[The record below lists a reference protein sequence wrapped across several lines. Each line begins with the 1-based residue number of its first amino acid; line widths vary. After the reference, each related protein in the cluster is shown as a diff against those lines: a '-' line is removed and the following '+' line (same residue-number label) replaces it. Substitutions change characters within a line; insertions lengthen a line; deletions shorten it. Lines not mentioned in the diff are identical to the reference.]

1 MIDIYDFLNKPG
13 TLRALDEETF
23 QSILP
28 SLAEQLSNVDYHYFY
43 TEKELKQDWD
53 KLCAYRNGDF
63 FTAAQTRPG
72 MKLCEYFFPNFFDI
86 VNSKGQGFKN
96 YWNSEDL
103 KKVITWNRKSHS
115 TPYLSEL
122 RRGISFCYGL
132 TKNTMYRPH
141 LAKIICDYY
150 KPNVVFDPCAGW
162 GGRML
167 GVVAAGAKYIGV
179 EPNTKTYENLKKL
192 SNFLGIENKVTI
204 FNECVEN
211 FDYNSI
217 QYDLV
222 LTSPPYYNLE
232 IYCDENTQSEI
243 KFPSYQDWLLQWLEP
258 LIVNTGKNCDTICWN
273 VANVGKM
280 KLQDELFSITEKN
293 GWKEDKIF
301 GIGSSARQ
309 ANQNELKNKKN
320 LDRTICFKK

>member
-1 MIDIYDFLNKPG
+1 
-13 TLRALDEETF
+13 
-23 QSILP
+23 
-28 SLAEQLSNVDYHYFY
+28 
-43 TEKELKQDWD
+43 
-53 KLCAYRNGDF
+53 
-63 FTAAQTRPG
+63 
-72 MKLCEYFFPNFFDI
+72 
-86 VNSKGQGFKN
+86 
-96 YWNSEDL
+96 
-103 KKVITWNRKSHS
+103 
-115 TPYLSEL
+115 
-122 RRGISFCYGL
+122 
-132 TKNTMYRPH
+132 
-141 LAKIICDYY
+141 
-150 KPNVVFDPCAGW
+150 
-162 GGRML
+162 ML
-167 GVVAAGAKYIGV
+167 GAVASGAKYIGV
-179 EPNTKTYENLKKL
+179 EPNTKTYENLKRL
-192 SNFLGIENKVTI
+192 SIFLGIEDKVTI

-309 ANQNELKNKKN
+309 ANQNELRNKKN
-320 LDRTICFKK
+320 LDRTICFKKCDYLNI